1 LLHLW
6 QECRDECGS
15 GRQLGVEGKCEPCPR
30 GTYRTMGVQ
39 AACQGCPTGRTTHRP
54 GAATVE
60 ECTLPVCQPGTF
72 LNGTQN
78 TCIPCK
84 KGTYQPDPQQTTC
97 IACPPNTSTKGAAAV
112 CHISLFGKTK
122 LMNRSGPN
130 FPSLGSLFPLFA
142 PSGYLSFL
150 SPGSWSS

>member
-1 LLHLW
+1 VGLCLYKCTRLQLNMASLMECNRYINVNCCTFL

-30 GTYRTMGVQ
+30 GTYRTMGVH
-39 AACQGCPTGRTTHRP
+39 AACQACPTGRTTHRP

-78 TCIPCK
+78 SCISCK

-112 CHISLFGKTK
+112 CHISLLVKY
-122 LMNRSGPN
+122 S
-130 FPSLGSLFPLFA
+130 
-142 PSGYLSFL
+142 
-150 SPGSWSS
+150 